1 MGFLRYL
8 VTESWAFLHVW
19 WWRVAVLV
27 GIAASNAL
35 SASRASA
42 WGYFFAFHLLTA
54 LWAYDLGRDVAK
66 RRSQDR
72 IDRLHRMYHS
82 LEEMEPAVRR
92 VSAIPPT
99 DPLPRPGPGRKRG
112 EWA

>member
-8 VTESWAFLHVW
+8 VTESWAFLRVW

-35 SASRASA
+35 SASRAST

-54 LWAYDLGRDVAK
+54 LWAYDLGAMSRSVDPRTGSIDFTACITRS
-66 RRSQDR
+66 RRWS
-72 IDRLHRMYHS
+72 
-82 LEEMEPAVRR
+82 
-92 VSAIPPT
+92 PPS
-99 DPLPRPGPGRKRG
+99 D
-112 EWA
+112 A